1 MNEIKL
7 EGPKASSEQNSKIL
21 NSRKEFNF
29 LNSPRNKNIKY
40 LNLVNI
46 NSNQISKYISPKG
59 NSSSKILSENF
70 KKVNNIIN
78 NKINKKEKE
87 SLNERIFQKGVL
99 NDKFESFLFKNKLKS
114 KNNNKYFNSKPKI
127 INEINSTTD
136 KLKLSNE
143 HKINLNPFMDVKY
156 HPLISKFANKR
167 SSSVINANKANE
179 KLKEINNLTYK
190 DSLFMTKYN
199 NNEIG
204 KIKMVKTPNK
214 KIIIGNDKNIKEI
227 NYENNNNENI
237 KEEKIDKNKVELE
250 ENHFKAV
257 IYSQEIKRLEKN
269 LN

>member
-29 LNSPRNKNIKY
+29 LNSPRNKKINY

-46 NSNQISKYISPKG
+46 NSNKISKYISQKNN
-59 NSSSKILSENF
+59 NSSSKIISENL
-70 KKVNNIIN
+70 KKMNNIIN
-78 NKINKKEKE
+78 NKIKKKEKE
-87 SLNERIFQKGVL
+87 SIKERIFQKGVL

-114 KNNNKYFNSKPKI
+114 KNNNNKLFNSKPKI

-136 KLKLSNE
+136 RLKLSNE
-143 HKINLNPFMDVKY
+143 HKLNLNPFMENKY
-156 HPLISKFANKR
+156 HPIMSKFKNKR
-167 SSSVINANKANE
+167 SSSVINANSINNE

-190 DSLFMTKYN
+190 DNLFITKYSN
-199 NNEIG
+199 NDNG
-204 KIKMVKTPNK
+204 KIKMGKTPNK
-214 KIIIGNDKNIKEI
+214 KIIIGNTQDIKEI
-227 NYENNNNENI
+227 NYEN
-237 KEEKIDKNKVELE
+237 KNKKNMELE

-257 IYSQEIKRLEKN
+257 IYSQEIKRLEIN